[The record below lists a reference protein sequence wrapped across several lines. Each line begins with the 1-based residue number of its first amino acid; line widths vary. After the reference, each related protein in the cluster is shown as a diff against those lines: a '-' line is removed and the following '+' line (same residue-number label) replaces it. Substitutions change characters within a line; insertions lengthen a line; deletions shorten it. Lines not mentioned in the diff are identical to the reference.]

1 MKSSTE
7 EYSLQVDKF
16 NELQCSSVEHVIPNA
31 CRTLQEVYSK
41 NSNTWLELLTNIVK
55 IETNLIE
62 KRSTHLKK
70 LKMTISSVNPND
82 DQECF
87 RKANIFKIIIST
99 EYLNKL

>member
-1 MKSSTE
+1 M
-7 EYSLQVDKF
+7 DKF
-16 NELQCSSVEHVIPNA
+16 NQLQRSSVEHVIPNA

-62 KRSTHLKK
+62 KRSAQLKK

-82 DQECF
+82 DQERF
-87 RKANIFKIIIST
+87 ESNTLSFIHLIK
-99 EYLNKL
+99 KLVL